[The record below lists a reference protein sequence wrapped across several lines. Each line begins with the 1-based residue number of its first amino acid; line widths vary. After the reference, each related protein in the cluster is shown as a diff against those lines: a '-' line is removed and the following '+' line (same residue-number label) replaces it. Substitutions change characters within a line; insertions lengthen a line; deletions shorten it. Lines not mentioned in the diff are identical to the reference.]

1 VLATDFSGRDHPLV
15 AVWARSCAEPVAA
28 AVRTGRLKVRGL
40 LADLRVRRLG
50 PTELRDY
57 DLERVLCNVNDAEDL
72 ERLAAW
78 GV

>member
-1 VLATDFSGRDHPLV
+1 
-15 AVWARSCAEPVAA
+15 VAA